1 MVVVMLLFGAKGQ
14 LSTVSGVYKVV
25 DITSFG
31 PVIKVSGTKVL
42 VNTYDDF
49 YLGNYI
55 EISGSLKAPEIS
67 SNGFNLP
74 EYLLSLNIK
83 SIYKGEVKLFNDG
96 RDIRMFLSKFL
107 NNGRELYKKYAPLL
121 LIGEKGNES
130 KEVYKIALE
139 MNVVHLF
146 VISGFHLSLL
156 NKLTNKIF
164 KVIKIKD
171 KTGEAISLVVV
182 LFYIYLLNSSISS
195 LRAFLLLLFNYINK
209 YYFKKKYSG
218 LNVLNSVTI
227 TMMVIAPWSI
237 TSLSFIYTFIATYV
251 VIFMN
256 SFKYKTELRKWT
268 FVCIAAYLSTILIS
282 MLSNKHFS
290 IFSLFFGIGLS
301 PVFIVF
307 YVLTLVLFPFKDLLN
322 YMYLAFDFILHSFN
336 QVNIRLPINFLSNEI
351 VYYIYLISVSSIIIT
366 KKWNTYTDK
375 KT

>member
-1 MVVVMLLFGAKGQ
+1 MWLSMTRFLKLVSSQNQKLDFFVSVVFAICVFLFFTKPRITFLISAVIFTGYLVFKLKYLFIGIVIFTLMVVVMLLFGAKGQ

-227 TMMVIAPWSI
+227 TMMVIAP
-237 TSLSFIYTFIATYV
+237 
-251 VIFMN
+251 
-256 SFKYKTELRKWT
+256 
-268 FVCIAAYLSTILIS
+268 
-282 MLSNKHFS
+282 
-290 IFSLFFGIGLS
+290 
-301 PVFIVF
+301 
-307 YVLTLVLFPFKDLLN
+307 
-322 YMYLAFDFILHSFN
+322 
-336 QVNIRLPINFLSNEI
+336 
-351 VYYIYLISVSSIIIT
+351 
-366 KKWNTYTDK
+366 
-375 KT
+375 